1 MTNEPLGTQPAVL
14 LFDVLVR
21 GDRLTRFKGQVANV
35 APSLSVVASATVQR
49 SAESRRACVEKGC

>member
-1 MTNEPLGTQPAVL
+1 MTNEPLDTQPVVGP
-14 LFDVLVR
+14 FHVLVR
-21 GDRLTRFKGQVANV
+21 GDRLTRFKGQMAGI